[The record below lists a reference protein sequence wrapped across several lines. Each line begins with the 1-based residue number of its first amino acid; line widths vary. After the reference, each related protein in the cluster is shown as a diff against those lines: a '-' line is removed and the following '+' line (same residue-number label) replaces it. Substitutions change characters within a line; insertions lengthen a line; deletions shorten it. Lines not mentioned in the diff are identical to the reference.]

1 MPCLAA
7 PAYPQHQAIER
18 AYGQAARSQDA
29 LAATVSYVAI
39 NTPVL
44 VVLLSTSRSDACVP
58 PANSRRPV
66 PSTKG
71 TIISRY
77 SSIKSAAISE
87 PISTPLPMITRF
99 ALELS
104 LRSATAA
111 GTSPCSR
118 VEFGHSSLALGLLEA
133 TYLRA
138 SLSASLN
145 GPPRAFQ
152 DPSSCS

>member
-1 MPCLAA
+1 
-7 PAYPQHQAIER
+7 
-18 AYGQAARSQDA
+18 
-29 LAATVSYVAI
+29 VAI

-71 TIISRY
+71 WIISRY
-77 SSIKSAAISE
+77 SSIKSVAISE

-99 ALELS
+99 VPELS
-104 LRSATAA
+104 LSSATAA
-111 GTSPCSR
+111 GMSPRSR
-118 VEFGHSSLALGLLEA
+118 VEFGQSSLVAGLLEA

-138 SLSASLN
+138 LLSASLN
-145 GPPRAFQ
+145 GPPLAFQ
-152 DPSSCS
+152 EASRS

>member
-1 MPCLAA
+1 M
-7 PAYPQHQAIER
+7 
-18 AYGQAARSQDA
+18 
-29 LAATVSYVAI
+29 AI

-44 VVLLSTSRSDACVP
+44 VVLLSTSRSDACAP

-66 PSTKG
+66 PSTRG
-71 TIISRY
+71 AIISRY

-99 ALELS
+99 VPELC
-104 LRSATAA
+104 LRFATAA

-118 VEFGHSSLALGLLEA
+118 VEFGQSSLVAGLLEA
-133 TYLRA
+133 TYLGTL
-138 SLSASLN
+138 LSASLN

-152 DPSSCS
+152 EASSCS